1 METLVAMAID
11 LGVQLQEDERFLA
24 LRAAQEAAD
33 ADEGLQKL
41 IGDFN
46 LKRMAI
52 NTEETKDES
61 ERDAEKL
68 RTLNMELRDIY
79 ATVMANER
87 MMAYN
92 DARTALDA
100 LVSKLHAAIS
110 LAAQGQDPNMAAK
123 ESACNGDC
131 GSCGGCH

>member
-1 METLVAMAID
+1 MDVLVEMAID
-11 LGVQLQEDERFLA
+11 LACQLQGDDRYLA
-24 LRAAQEAAD
+24 VRAAQEEAD
-33 ADEGLQKL
+33 KDEALQQL

-46 LKRMAI
+46 IKRMAI
-52 NTEETKDES
+52 NNEESKEDG

-79 ATVMANER
+79 ARVMANPH

-92 DARTALDA
+92 TAKTDLDA
-100 LVSKLHAAIS
+100 LVGKINAAIALAVQGQDPS
-110 LAAQGQDPNMAAK
+110 LAAQEG
-123 ESACNGDC
+123 SCNGDC

>member
-11 LGVQLQEDERFLA
+11 LGCQLQEDDRFLA
-24 LRAAQEAAD
+24 LRSAQEAAD
-33 ADEGLQKL
+33 ADENLQKL

-46 LKRMAI
+46 LKRIAI
-52 NTEETKDES
+52 NTEETKNEV
-61 ERDAEKL
+61 ERNADKL
-68 RTLNMELRDIY
+68 RELNTELRDIY
-79 ATVMANER
+79 AKVMANEH

-100 LVSKLHAAIS
+100 LVNKLHAAIS
-110 LAAQGQDPNMAAK
+110 LAAQGQDPNLAAQD
-123 ESACNGDC
+123 SACNGDC

>member
-1 METLVAMAID
+1 METLLAMAID
-11 LGVQLQEDERFLA
+11 LGCQLQEDERFLA

-33 ADEGLQKL
+33 ADENLQKL

-46 LKRMAI
+46 LKRIAI
-52 NTEETKDES
+52 NTEETKGEE

-79 ATVMANER
+79 ATVMANEH
-87 MMAYN
+87 MMMYN

-100 LVSKLHAAIS
+100 LVNKLHAAIS
-110 LAAQGQDPNMAAK
+110 LAAQGQDPNLAAQ
-123 ESACNGDC
+123 ESACNGNC
-131 GSCGGCH
+131 SSCGGCH

>member
-11 LGVQLQEDERFLA
+11 LGCQLQEDERFLA
-24 LRAAQEAAD
+24 LRAAQAAAD
-33 ADEGLQKL
+33 ADENLQKL

-52 NTEETKDES
+52 NTEETKAEG

-79 ATVMANER
+79 ATVMANEH

-100 LVSKLHAAIS
+100 LVNKLHAAIS
-110 LAAQGQDPNMAAK
+110 LAAQGQDPNLAAQ
-123 ESACNGDC
+123 ESSCNGDC

>member
-11 LGVQLQEDERFLA
+11 LGCQLQGDERFIA
-24 LRAAQEAAD
+24 LQEAQKVAD

-41 IGDFN
+41 IGEFN
-46 LKRMAI
+46 LKRLAL
-52 NTEETKDES
+52 NTEETKEEG

-68 RTLNMELRDIY
+68 RTLNTELRDIY
-79 ATVMANER
+79 AKVMANES

-92 DARTALDA
+92 DARMALDA
-100 LVSKLHAAIS
+100 LVNKLHAAIS
-110 LAAQGQDPNMAAK
+110 LAAQGQDPNLAAQ
-123 ESACNGDC
+123 EGACSGDC